1 MQKNIKYIIV
11 IFVFMFVFSNVVNAE
26 CNYQERKNLLEK
38 SKDIEVYFEPDLNN
52 KYFVFNLYNL
62 DDELYVNIY
71 NSKTE
76 ENKEVHSYD
85 MVDNH
90 YSFIDNNIDD
100 IITYRV
106 TIYVSNSSCYGNKL
120 TTKTITKK
128 IINRYYYMDI
138 CNGIKDYQ
146 YCKPLLNNK
155 FSLNDDKIKEN
166 INKYKESLNV
176 KEDTK
181 VINKFGIDDLIK
193 ILKEYW
199 YIVLIVI
206 CVSIGFVAIIKINK
220 KRGDL
225 V

>member
-1 MQKNIKYIIV
+1 MKKNIKYILLFV
-11 IFVFMFVFSNVVNAE
+11 IFMFGFINRVNAE
-26 CNYQERKNLLEK
+26 CTYQDRKELLDK

-62 DDELYVNIY
+62 GNELYVNIY

-138 CNGIKDYQ
+138 CNGIEDYQ

-155 FSLNDDKIKEN
+155 FSLNDDKINEN

-181 VINKFGIDDLIK
+181 EISKFGMDDLIK
-193 ILKEYW
+193 LLKEYW
-199 YIVLIVI
+199 YIILIVV
-206 CVSIGFVAIIKINK
+206 CVSIGFVVIIKINK

>member
-1 MQKNIKYIIV
+1 MKKNIKYILLFV
-11 IFVFMFVFSNVVNAE
+11 IFMFGFVNRVNAE
-26 CNYQERKNLLEK
+26 CTYQDRKELLDK

-76 ENKEVHSYD
+76 ENREVHSYD

-100 IITYRV
+100 IIIYRV

-128 IINRYYYMDI
+128 IINKYYYMDI
-138 CNGIKDYQ
+138 CKGIEDYQ

-155 FSLNDDKIKEN
+155 FSLNDDKINEN

-181 VINKFGIDDLIK
+181 EISKFGMDDLIK
-193 ILKEYW
+193 LLKKYW
-199 YIVLIVI
+199 YIILIVV
-206 CVSIGFVAIIKINK
+206 CVSIGFVVIIKINK

>member
-1 MQKNIKYIIV
+1 MKNNKFIL
-11 IFVFMFVFSNVVNAE
+11 IFILCTFLFVKKVNAE
-26 CNYQERKNLLEK
+26 CSYQERKKLLEK
-38 SKDIEVYFEPDLNN
+38 SKEVEMYFEPDLNN

-128 IINRYYYMDI
+128 IINKYYYMDI
-138 CNGIKDYQ
+138 CKGIEDYQ

-155 FSLNDDKIKEN
+155 FSLNDDKINEN

-181 VINKFGIDDLIK
+181 VISKFGMDDLIK
-193 ILKEYW
+193 LLKRYW
-199 YIVLIVI
+199 YVILIVV
-206 CVSIGFVAIIKINK
+206 CVSIGFVVIIKINK

>member
-1 MQKNIKYIIV
+1 MKKNIKYILLFV
-11 IFVFMFVFSNVVNAE
+11 IFMFGFVNRVNAE
-26 CNYQERKNLLEK
+26 CTYQDRKELLDK

-90 YSFIDNNIDD
+90 YSFINNNIDD

-106 TIYVSNSSCYGNKL
+106 AIYVSNSSCYGNKL

-128 IINRYYYMDI
+128 IINKYYYMDI
-138 CNGIKDYQ
+138 CKGIEDYQ

-155 FSLNDDKIKEN
+155 FSLNDDKINEN

-181 VINKFGIDDLIK
+181 VINKFGMDDLIK
-193 ILKEYW
+193 LLKRYW
-199 YIVLIVI
+199 YVILIVL
-206 CVSIGFVAIIKINK
+206 CVSIGFVVIIKINK

>member
-1 MQKNIKYIIV
+1 MKNNIKYILLFV
-11 IFVFMFVFSNVVNAE
+11 IFMFGFVNRVNAE
-26 CNYQERKNLLEK
+26 CTYQDRKELLDK
-38 SKDIEVYFEPDLNN
+38 SIDIEVYFEPDLNN

-106 TIYVSNSSCYGNKL
+106 AIYVSNSSCYGNKL

-138 CNGIKDYQ
+138 CKGIEDYQ

-166 INKYKESLNV
+166 INKYKECLNV

-181 VINKFGIDDLIK
+181 VINKFGMNDLIK

-206 CVSIGFVAIIKINK
+206 CVSIGLIVIIKINK